1 MSATMLKTENKTEI
15 SEGISEYQELQ
26 EYYVIKNQEADLV
39 KYDIRFKSYFKT
51 IYINSFHFNLRKTY
65 VMSNNK

>member
-51 IYINSFHFNLRKTY
+51 TVFD
-65 VMSNNK
+65 VV